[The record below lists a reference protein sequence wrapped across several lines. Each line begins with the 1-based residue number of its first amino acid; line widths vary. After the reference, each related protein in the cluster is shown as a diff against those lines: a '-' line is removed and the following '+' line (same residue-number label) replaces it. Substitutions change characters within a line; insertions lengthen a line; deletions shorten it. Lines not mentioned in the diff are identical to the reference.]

1 MVAQRGIAQL
11 VTDLHEREVF
21 IASSVPAFRAAAAID
36 IFDISGGLVLIKAI
50 IEYCDTAMTNA
61 TTTTIA
67 VGAVGMDAGAVAINA
82 GGQFAIVVSP
92 LDAAVAKI
100 ASALA
105 VQAPSLLG
113 FATNQGVV
121 AGPGVAITV
130 TFATVMDA
138 ANRWSLHVLYE
149 KIHPEALISPS

>member
-1 MVAQRGIAQL
+1 MSYGEQL
-11 VTDLHEREVF
+11 ANLWNRQSFWANST
-21 IASSVPAFRAAAAID
+21 PAFYAAAAQD
-36 IFDISGGLVLIKAI
+36 IFAITGGLVLIQQI
-50 IEYCDTAMTNA
+50 IEYCDVDPVNA

-67 VGAVGMDAGAVAINA
+67 VGAVGMDVGAVAINGA
-82 GGQFAIVVSP
+82 GALGIVVSP

-121 AGPGVAITV
+121 AGPGVNITV
-130 TFATVMDA
+130 TFATVMA
-138 ANRWSLHVLYE
+138 AAGRYSLHVKYR
-149 KIHPEALISPS
+149 KIHPNALIS

>member
-1 MVAQRGIAQL
+1 MVSTRGISQL
-11 VTDLHEREVF
+11 VEDIHNREMFV
-21 IASSVPAFRAAAAID
+21 ASSVPAFRAAAAID
-36 IFDISGGLVLIKAI
+36 IFDITGGLVI
-50 IEYCDTAMTNA
+50 IHGMFEYCDTAMTNA

-82 GGQFAIVVSP
+82 GGQFAIIVSP
-92 LDAAVAKI
+92 LDAAVAKV
-100 ASALA
+100 ASTLA

-130 TFATVMDA
+130 TFATVMAA

-149 KIHPEALISPS
+149 KIHPNALISPS

>member
-1 MVAQRGIAQL
+1 MVSQRGVAQL
-11 VTDLHEREVF
+11 VTDLHERELFV
-21 IASSVPAFRAAAAID
+21 ASSTPAFRAAAAID
-36 IFDISGGLVLIKAI
+36 IFDITGGLVLIHSI

-61 TTTTIA
+61 TTTTIS

-92 LDAAVAKI
+92 LNAAVVKV
-100 ASALA
+100 ASVLA

-138 ANRWSLHVLYE
+138 ADRWSLHVLYE
-149 KIHPEALISPS
+149 KIHPAALIAPS